1 MIFLSLHGFLL
12 FRINR
17 YQSVKAL
24 VTESYLTLCNPM
36 DCRPPGSS
44 VHGIVQARILEW
56 IAISFSRGSSR
67 PRYQTWVSRTAGRL
81 FTVLAHQG
89 GCLVMVHLHMM
100 QVTREARNAPT
111 ESRSKC
117 QSRGG
122 TP

>member
-44 VHGIVQARILEW
+44 VQGIVQARILEW

-67 PRYQTWVSRTAGRL
+67 PRYQTWVSCIAGRL
-81 FTVLAHQG
+81 FTV
-89 GCLVMVHLHMM
+89 
-100 QVTREARNAPT
+100 
-111 ESRSKC
+111 
-117 QSRGG
+117 
-122 TP
+122 